1 LLREEV
7 LSLKKQLPII
17 DRSLETKQYSHMK
30 ALKLIAIFL
39 GVAALLIVAAGT
51 YIKTALPDIGHAPK
65 LTISATAAG
74 IENGRYLANH
84 VTVCI
89 DCHSSRNWKQ
99 FAGPIIPGTLGGGGE
114 VFNQEMGFPG
124 SYHAANITPYGIG
137 KWTDGEV
144 FRAVTTGVDK
154 DGNAL
159 FPVMAAH
166 RFGKMDKE
174 DIYDIITYIRT
185 LQPIK
190 NIIPESKSDF
200 PVNFIINTMPKK
212 ADLQQKPAQTDR
224 VRYGGY
230 LVNAAGC
237 VDCHSQTDK
246 GAVIEGTEFGG
257 GMEFGQPAGILR
269 SANITFDKASGIGNW
284 TEDTFTTRFMAY
296 ADPSY
301 QSKIVGKTEMN
312 TVMPWTMYGG
322 MTKND
327 LEAIYAY
334 LQSVKKISNI
344 VERFTPAESK

>member
-1 LLREEV
+1 
-7 LSLKKQLPII
+7 
-17 DRSLETKQYSHMK
+17 MK
-30 ALKLIAIFL
+30 ALKRITILIGI
-39 GVAALLIVAAGT
+39 VALLVIAAGT
-51 YIKTALPDIGHAPK
+51 YVKTALPNIGHAPDI
-65 LTISATAAG
+65 TISSNTAG

-84 VTVCI
+84 VTVCM
-89 DCHSSRNWKQ
+89 DCHSSRNWTQ

-137 KWTDGEV
+137 NWTDGEI

-159 FPVMAAH
+159 FPIMAAH

-190 NIIPESKSDF
+190 KIIPQSTSDF
-200 PVNFIINTMPKK
+200 PVNFIINTMPKE
-212 ADLQQKPAQTDR
+212 AEFQQKPSQSNR

-257 GMEFGQPAGILR
+257 GMAFNQPAGVLR
-269 SANITFDKASGIGNW
+269 SPNITFDKASGIGNW
-284 TEDTFTTRFMAY
+284 TQDTFTAKFASY
-296 ADPSY
+296 ANPSY
-301 QSKIVGKTEMN
+301 QPQNVGKAEMN

-322 MTKND
+322 MTKDD

-334 LQSVKKISNI
+334 LQSVKKIVNT